1 MNETLLDIARYAQVA
16 LGIGLVIFVHELGHF
31 LTARWCGVRVETF
44 SLGFGPKVLGWTRGP
59 TLYQIAL
66 VPLGGYVKMAGEDAR
81 ADGREPRADELPAK
95 SVGQRFL
102 IYSGGVIMNV
112 IFALVVFPILLMAG
126 VTFEE
131 PLIGS
136 SEPGS
141 PAWHAGLEPG
151 TRVVS
156 VNGNDVYTFMHIP
169 NEVALG
175 PNDESVLVVEGPGP
189 KPRRTVRVVPLAS
202 ERIGANS
209 IGVRPAADPLGRI
222 EVVPGTAA
230 ADAGL
235 RSGDRLVSV
244 VGVPPGLTLEEQLAF
259 ASRRGAPVRARLERD
274 GAEFEALV
282 EPKPHAAS
290 KTPILGVSLA
300 IDTVAD
306 VREGPLSDQ
315 LALRKGDR
323 VVSIDGAPVYRP
335 YDVLA
340 ALSTATTPRVRIERD
355 GSNLDLEGPAL
366 APGDAVALYQ
376 AIAFGPSKA
385 VRVVVSPG
393 SAAEEA
399 GLRSGDV
406 ITRVGDRDVATFD
419 DISQAVAKSG
429 KDAPLDVRVERAGAT
444 DGGLAFAIQPRAA
457 PPPDYG
463 FGLRDAQYVYKAN
476 GPLEAVVVGFHSSW
490 KLVKESFLTLQ
501 RIANGDVSG
510 KNVGGIITIG
520 VVSHSWAEVGW
531 TRLFF
536 FLCMLSMNLAFL
548 NVLPVPVLDGGHLF
562 FLIVEKIKGSPVS
575 ENVMGFSQ
583 MVGVVLLVS
592 LMVYVTF
599 NDVVRW
605 IVQ

>member
-1 MNETLLDIARYAQVA
+1 MNDFLLDFARYAQVA

-81 ADGREPRADELPAK
+81 ADGRAPRSDELPSK

-131 PLIGS
+131 PLLGS
-136 SEPGS
+136 PEPGS

-175 PNDESVLVVEGPGP
+175 PNDESVLVVEGPGA

-209 IGVRPAADPLGRI
+209 IGVRPAADPQSRI
-222 EVVPGTAA
+222 DVAPGTAA
-230 ADAGL
+230 AAAGL
-235 RSGDRLVSV
+235 RDDDRLVSV
-244 VGVPPGLTLEEQLAF
+244 ADVPAGLTPEEQLVF
-259 ASRRGAPVRARLERD
+259 ASRRGAPLRATFERE
-274 GAEFEALV
+274 GSTFEALV
-282 EPKPHAAS
+282 EPKPFADA
-290 KTPILGVSLA
+290 KKPVLGVTLA
-300 IDTVAD
+300 FDTVAD
-306 VREGPLSDQ
+306 LRAGPWTDR

-323 VVSIDGAPVYRP
+323 IVSIDGAPVYRA
-335 YDVLA
+335 YDALEALA
-340 ALSTATTPRVRIERD
+340 ASNAPRFVVERD
-355 GSNLDLEGPAL
+355 GSRIEVVAPAL
-366 APGDAVALYQ
+366 APGDAAELYRS
-376 AIAFGPSKA
+376 IAFGPSKA
-385 VRVVVSPG
+385 VRVAVSPG
-393 SAAEEA
+393 SAAEAA

-406 ITRVGDRDVATFD
+406 ITRIGDRDIASFD
-419 DISQAVAKSG
+419 DISQAVAKAG
-429 KDAPLDVRVERAGAT
+429 AGEPLDVRVEREGAAESALT
-444 DGGLAFAIQPRAA
+444 LAIQPRAA
-457 PPPDYG
+457 PPPEYG
-463 FGLRDAQYVYKAN
+463 FGLRDATYVYKAS
-476 GPLEAVVVGFHSSW
+476 GPLDAVAVGFHSSW

-562 FLIVEKIKGSPVS
+562 FLLVEKIKGSPVS
-575 ENVMGFSQ
+575 ENVMSFSQ